1 MNSVFRFSCLAL
13 FSSTLLSACGDKEPA
28 APELISRPVKTFL
41 VAGSGGSAERS
52 FPGRIESTNRAE
64 LAFRVAGTLQ
74 DILVKEGDLVKQ
86 GQLLAK
92 LDPTDYQTVVN
103 DRQATYDNAERN
115 FQRAKELVGDGFI
128 SRTEYDRLEANFKT
142 SEAALAA
149 ARQDLDY
156 TELKAPFDGRVAKR
170 YAERF
175 EEIGIK
181 QTMFT
186 MQDVDNLQVK
196 VDVPESL
203 IRSLRP
209 NPAIGDVSAENSR
222 TTSFVT
228 FEGKPDQ
235 PFPLTIREISTRAD
249 PKTQTF
255 EATFNLPAP
264 KDFIVL
270 PGMTATVTIDLSGAM
285 LNAES
290 TQWVPLNAVVAD
302 NELDPRVWVLDPQTM
317 TVSSVGV
324 KIGRMQADQVEVLS
338 GLSGGE
344 EIVSVGA
351 SYLAEGMQVTRMKAS
366 EQAEPRA
373 GDPN

>member
-1 MNSVFRFSCLAL
+1 MNSVFRVSCLAL
-13 FSSTLLSACGDKEPA
+13 MTSAMLSACGNKEAP
-28 APELISRPVKTFL
+28 APEASSRPVKTFL
-41 VAGSGGSAERS
+41 VAGNEGGSERS
-52 FPGRIESTNRAE
+52 FPGRIESSNRAE
-64 LAFRVAGTLQ
+64 LSFRVAGTVQ
-74 DILVKEGDLVKQ
+74 DIPVKEGDLVVQ

-92 LDPTDYQTVVN
+92 LDPTDYETIVK
-103 DRQATYDNAERN
+103 DRQATFDNAERN
-115 FQRAKELVGDGFI
+115 FQRGKELVGDGFI

-142 SEAALAA
+142 TEAALAA
-149 ARQDLDY
+149 ARQDLAY
-156 TELKAPFDGRVAKR
+156 TELKAPFGGRVAKR

-186 MQDVDNLQVK
+186 LQDVDNLQVK
-196 VDVPESL
+196 VDLPESL

-209 NPAIGDVSAENSR
+209 NPEMRDARSENSR
-222 TTSFVT
+222 VNAFVT

-264 KDFIVL
+264 EDFIVL
-270 PGMTATVTIDLSGAM
+270 PGMTATVTIDFTRVLQ
-285 LNAES
+285 NADL

-302 NELDPRVWVLDPQTM
+302 NALGARVWVLDPQTM

-324 KIGRMQADQVEVLS
+324 EAGRMQSDQVEILS

-344 EIVSVGA
+344 EIISVGA
-351 SYLAEGMQVTRMKAS
+351 PYLAEGMQVTRMKAS
-366 EQAEPRA
+366 EQAAPRA
-373 GDPN
+373 DDPN